1 MENCTKDCNLEQ
13 AMDFSELPD
22 KSSLTFKVIL
32 LLTPQVI
39 LTFVGAFWLFD
50 RVGQH
55 KGVYGTRP

>member
-1 MENCTKDCNLEQ
+1 
-13 AMDFSELPD
+13 MDFSELPD
-22 KSSLTFKVIL
+22 KSSLTFEVIL